1 MQFLNICCVIYFMR
15 NHIMPRNVHVDV
27 HNTSFRNLIITI
39 LAVGKFVQAIF
50 GMNYENILF
59 HGNEANI

>member
-1 MQFLNICCVIYFMR
+1 MR